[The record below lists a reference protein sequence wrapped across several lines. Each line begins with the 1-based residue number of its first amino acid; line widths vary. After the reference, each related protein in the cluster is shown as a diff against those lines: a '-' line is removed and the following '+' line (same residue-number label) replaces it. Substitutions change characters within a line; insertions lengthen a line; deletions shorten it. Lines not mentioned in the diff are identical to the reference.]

1 MKKVVLSLICAILLA
16 LPSLQAQPSFGVRGG
31 LNFQNMVGK
40 SGGVSLE
47 QDIALRYHL
56 GVDVAVPVVPDFY
69 IRSGLFFT
77 TKGAREEVTL
87 PMLGAFESSTSIT
100 YLQVPINLLYKPA
113 LGGGNL
119 ILAFGPYLGYAVGGS
134 VKSTMAGEES
144 SEDLSFGSGPDDDL
158 KPFEMGA
165 GISAGYMLGNGVY
178 FQFNTQLGLSNL
190 AIDGNEDNSIKN
202 SGFGFSVGYQF

>member
-1 MKKVVLSLICAILLA
+1 MA

-69 IRSGLFFT
+69 IRSGLFLT
-77 TKGAREEVTL
+77 TKGAREEATVPLIGTMEL
-87 PMLGAFESSTSIT
+87 STSIT

-134 VKSTMAGEES
+134 VKSTVAGEES
-144 SEDLSFGSGPDDDL
+144 SEDLSFGNDAATDDL

-190 AIDGNEDNSIKN
+190 VIDGNENNSVKN